1 MGTVI
6 LTLLLAG
13 GQTSAKTI
21 QRESQTF
28 VRAQTPAQL
37 YAAGIAAAAAKR
49 WDVAAQRFRE
59 AIAGDATEHAGYF
72 PHYWLGVAYDE
83 LHDTARAAAEWR
95 ESQRQRAIA
104 GTPEEAAM
112 KARMSAQMRSV
123 VPPRPPVPQPVP
135 KPVPTQPIH
144 QPLPPPVPVT
154 TVGVMRL
161 DTVTTAPTGTT
172 APTSA
177 TATTSTMTAVTD
189 TAAATDTTAAILEH
203 HHDLSTPEGQ
213 LFNEIDQRFRALNPG
228 QMLVNA
234 PQTMRVG
241 VAERFVL
248 RIASAGQNAG
258 IAADLS
264 GPSTTSEIHVTPT
277 MRATLAGNGF
287 TIAPISPEEQFI
299 GGGSFTEWSWQVT
312 PTDSGDHE
320 LVVSVMVV
328 LDGRVKA
335 IPKVWPVHVSAN
347 VGLTL
352 SHFFASYWQWIIT
365 ALIIPLAG
373 LFWRRRKK
381 EA

>member
-1 MGTVI
+1 MGTLVI
-6 LTLLLAG
+6 LTLLFAG
-13 GQTSAKTI
+13 GQTSAKTF
-21 QRESQTF
+21 QRESQLS
-28 VRAQTPAQL
+28 VRVQTPAQL

-59 AIAGDATEHAGYF
+59 AIAGDATERAGYF

-83 LHDTARAAAEWR
+83 LHDTAKAVAEWR

-123 VPPRPPVPQPVP
+123 VLHPLVPI
-135 KPVPTQPIH
+135 QPIAR
-144 QPLPPPVPVT
+144 PLPPPVPNT
-154 TVGVMRL
+154 TQGDVKRL
-161 DTVTTAPTGTT
+161 DTAPTAPSGTT
-172 APTSA
+172 ATTSA
-177 TATTSTMTAVTD
+177 TATTSTTTAATD
-189 TAAATDTTAAILEH
+189 TAAATDTTVTIPDH
-203 HHDLSTPEGQ
+203 HHDVSTPEGQ
-213 LFNEIDQRFRALNPG
+213 LLDEIDKRFRALNPG
-228 QMLVNA
+228 QMVVSA
-234 PQTMRVG
+234 PRTMRVG

-312 PTDSGDHE
+312 PTDSGDHQ

-335 IPKVWPVHVSAN
+335 IPKVWPVHVSVNA
-347 VGLTL
+347 GLTL

-365 ALIIPLAG
+365 ALIIPLVG
-373 LFWRRRKK
+373 VFWQRRKK